1 MFNDVYRGKRVLITG
16 NTGFKGSWLALFL
29 QKAGAEIHG
38 YALPPEGMHNHF
50 QLLNLQYN
58 STFAD
63 IKELDKL
70 LQICREFRPE
80 IIFHL
85 AAQPIVFDSYREPVR
100 TFADNVMGTV
110 NILECARQT
119 PSVRGV
125 VAVTSDKCYDVK
137 KSRPPFAEDA
147 PLGGFDPYSASKAC
161 AEIAVA
167 SYRDSFGM
175 NENKFFASVR
185 AGNVIAGGDWGH
197 DRLLPDLMRN
207 AANRVTTHLRSPHA
221 VRPWQHVLDA
231 LSGYMTLGMMML
243 ENNPDA
249 AQAWNFGPTEP
260 PASVADLAGECA
272 RIWDKVKF
280 DFAGAQE
287 FHETQTLIL
296 DCTKARQLINWSPVW
311 NRSRSIAHTVQWYRD
326 FYSQN
331 QINSQRDLDDYIADA
346 ESAGAIWMS

>member
-1 MFNDVYRGKRVLITG
+1 MFNDVYREKKVLITG

-38 YALPPEGMHNHF
+38 IALPPDTAPNHF
-50 QLLNLQYN
+50 QLLNLQYD
-58 STFAD
+58 STFVD
-63 IKELDKL
+63 VKELDKL
-70 LQICREFRPE
+70 LQICREFKPE
-80 IIFHL
+80 LIFHL
-85 AAQPIVFDSYREPVR
+85 AAQPIVFDSYREPVK
-100 TFADNVMGTV
+100 TFADNLMGTV
-110 NILECARQT
+110 NILECARRT

-137 KSRPPFAEDA
+137 KSPPPFAEDA
-147 PLGGFDPYSASKAC
+147 PLGGFDPYSSSKAC

-167 SYRDSFGM
+167 SYRDSFGAR
-175 NENKFFASVR
+175 ENKLFASAR

-207 AANRVTTHLRSPHA
+207 AANRVTTHLRSSHA

-231 LSGYMTLGMMML
+231 LSGYMTIGMMML
-243 ENNPDA
+243 NNNPDA
-249 AQAWNFGPTEP
+249 AQAWNFGPDEP

-287 FHETQTLIL
+287 FHETRTLTL
-296 DCTKARQLINWSPVW
+296 DCSKARQLLNWRPVW
-311 NRSRSIAHTVQWYRD
+311 QHEQTIAHTVRWYRD
-326 FYSQN
+326 FYSRN
-331 QINSQRDLDDYIADA
+331 QVNSYRDLDEYIADA
-346 ESAGAIWMS
+346 ERTGAIWMS